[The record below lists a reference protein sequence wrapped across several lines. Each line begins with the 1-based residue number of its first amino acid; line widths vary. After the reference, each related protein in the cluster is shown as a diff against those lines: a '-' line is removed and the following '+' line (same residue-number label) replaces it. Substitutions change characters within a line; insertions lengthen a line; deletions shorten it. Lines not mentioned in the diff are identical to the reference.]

1 MASLKNRV
9 ICYHAHLGFT
19 TRIKVSTGPV
29 PTEEYVDLS
38 NQPGITAYIINDHVL
53 WVNRNNTDTSGY
65 PETALIRVFKQPGM
79 SPAMRVECK
88 HVTDIH
94 GETPVHEIAEQVFE
108 DYFGQTLIRV
118 DNNFGSGRITPVSEQ
133 FLAALKLDE
142 LIHSAFVIQR
152 NYSYLRI
159 NYIDGGHAL
168 YLVPVKVNVEVA
180 L

>member
-9 ICYHAHLGFT
+9 ICYHSHLGFT

-29 PTEEYVDLS
+29 PSVEYVDLA
-38 NQPGITAYIINDHVL
+38 NQPGITAYIMCDHVL
-53 WVNRNNTDTSGY
+53 WVDRSNMDISGY
-65 PETALIRVFKQPGM
+65 PETTLIRVFKQRGM
-79 SPAMRVECK
+79 SPAMRVENM
-88 HVTDIH
+88 HITDIQ
-94 GETPVHEIAEQVFE
+94 GDTPVHEIAEQVFD
-108 DYFGQTLIRV
+108 DYFGQPLIRI
-118 DNNFGSGRITPVSEQ
+118 DTEFGHGKITPVSEQ

-152 NYSYLRI
+152 GYTYIRI

>member
-9 ICYHAHLGFT
+9 ICYHSHLGFT

-29 PTEEYVDLS
+29 PSVEYVDLA
-38 NQPGITAYIINDHVL
+38 NQPGITAYIMNDHVL

-65 PETALIRVFKQPGM
+65 PETTLIRIFKQVGM
-79 SPAMRVECK
+79 SPAMRVENK
-88 HVTDIH
+88 HVTEIH
-94 GETPVHEIAEQVFE
+94 GDTAVHEIAEQVFE
-108 DYFGQTLIRV
+108 DYFGQPLIRV
-118 DNNFGSGRITPVSEQ
+118 DTEFGCGKITPVSEQ
-133 FLAALKLDE
+133 FLASLQLDE

-152 NYSYLRI
+152 EYSYIRI